1 MARTDGMVSMRI
13 TVDEETA
20 WLLEWLCEQAHI
32 TARNR
37 RSVLIQQL
45 IHGQITKMKISDRP
59 VYPGRENEDEGR

>member
-20 WLLEWLCEQAHI
+20 WLLEWLCKQAHI

-59 VYPGRENEDEGR
+59 TWPGKTGKGDAE